1 MRGCNKWSYAPYKP
15 FLTEIGDIYI
25 CRIVLYRDKV
35 HFEWLDISAEKYTVY
50 FKKRVEEQFIFAG
63 NTSKCEFTI
72 ENLNE
77 NEDYEFFVESGEKR
91 SRIRIVRCGEPI
103 GAVVNYLH
111 PDGDAYSFSGKT
123 AWIYEAY

>member
-1 MRGCNKWSYAPYKP
+1 MRGYNKWSYAPYKP

-77 NEDYEFFVESGEKR
+77 NEDYEFFVIELSFQNLFAKQHFMTDVHR
-91 SRIRIVRCGEPI
+91 SYKNI
-103 GAVVNYLH
+103 
-111 PDGDAYSFSGKT
+111 
-123 AWIYEAY
+123 